1 MDDELGLIIGIVLL
15 VLIGYHIY
23 KVVKLHPLS
32 PSDYP
37 QMPAAKFN
45 EWKKLE
51 LQSSYIFLISFFVY
65 CFMVYL
71 ALQGN
76 RSIIFLIILLLIL
89 PGGIIAAIL
98 EARNAGKIRKSFQ
111 VDWKRPVQKI
121 NTLPVAP
128 SMELEFWQ
136 TIKDSKNPEDFKAYI
151 LTYPKGQFV
160 ELAKNRVREFRK
172 STITENRA

>member
-1 MDDELGLIIGIVLL
+1 MNELAMIIGVVVLG
-15 VLIGYHIY
+15 LIGYHIY

-37 QMPAAKFN
+37 QMPAEKFN
-45 EWKKLE
+45 EWRKLE
-51 LQSSYIFLISFFVY
+51 LQSSYIFLITFVAY
-65 CFMVYL
+65 YFL
-71 ALQGN
+71 LFIASESK
-76 RSIIFLIILLLIL
+76 SIIFLTIALLTL

-98 EARNAGKIRKSFQ
+98 EARNAGKIRKNFQ

-121 NTLPVAP
+121 NTSPTAP
-128 SMELEFWQ
+128 SLELEFWQ
-136 TIKDSKNPEDFKAYI
+136 SIKDSKNPEDFKAYI

-172 STITENRA
+172 STVTENRA

>member
-1 MDDELGLIIGIVLL
+1 MDVLAVIFGIVFLG
-15 VLIGYHIY
+15 LIGYHIY
-23 KVVKLHPLS
+23 KIVKVQPLS

-37 QMPAAKFN
+37 QMPAEKFN

-51 LQSSYIFLISFFVY
+51 LQSSYIFLTTFV
-65 CFMVYL
+65 VYFL
-71 ALQGN
+71 LIN
-76 RSIIFLIILLLIL
+76 ITPKNIIFLIIAVLIL

-98 EARNAGKIRKSFQ
+98 EAKNAGKIKKNFQ

-121 NTLPVAP
+121 NTLPTAP
-128 SMELEFWQ
+128 SMELEFWR

-160 ELAKNRVREFRK
+160 ELAKNQVREFRK
-172 STITENRA
+172 STVTENRA